1 VVAFSTTTYPLTSC
15 VSVTKGAKSSQMAD
29 FYICPPVEQYS
40 LLELHQFDEIVEIGY
55 RFASAKMAEWQDD
68 GRLEGVKSRSRTS

>member
-1 VVAFSTTTYPLTSC
+1 MP
-15 VSVTKGAKSSQMAD
+15 D